1 MEDQDNTKIKKN
13 ILITGGGTGGHL
25 YPAMA
30 VIEYLQEKYHGSSLT
45 FIGSEKGMGHK
56 LIPAMGIDFYKVKA
70 RGLTI
75 SRSALKKFSG
85 YAGFLFALIPG
96 FIMALKILKRKKITE
111 ILGMGGYVCAPVF
124 LAAMVRKIDFS
135 IHEQNYIPG
144 RLNKLFSPKAKY
156 VFISFKETKKY
167 LRAKEGSVVFSG
179 NPVRRAVRE
188 FRGSVPS
195 YGKWGLDKDRF
206 TIIAFGGSLGAEKI
220 NNTIAGLYGE
230 FARDSRIQILL
241 ISGDR
246 YYADISRIVESKIKR
261 DDNLIF
267 RVKAY
272 IDQMDQIYSIAD
284 LIIARAGAN
293 TVFETA
299 ATGIPSIFIP
309 YPDAIEDHQ
318 FYNAKYIADMG
329 KAVLL
334 RENKLS
340 VRTLSDII
348 KNLLKNG
355 MERYLKMR
363 SVSIPNSGE
372 ESLKIITG
380 KLMEDN
386 IGTR

>member
-1 MEDQDNTKIKKN
+1 
-13 ILITGGGTGGHL
+13 
-25 YPAMA
+25 MA
-30 VIEYLQEKYHGSSLT
+30 VIEYFQEKYPDSSLT

-70 RGLTI
+70 RGLI
-75 SRSALKKFSG
+75 MSRSASKKLFG
-85 YAGFLFALIPG
+85 YAGFVFALIPG
-96 FIMALKILKRKKITE
+96 FIRALKILRRKKITE

-156 VFISFKETKKY
+156 VFTSFKETKKY
-167 LRAKEGSVVFSG
+167 LKAKEGSVVFSG

-188 FRGSVPS
+188 CRRSVPS

-206 TIIAFGGSLGAEKI
+206 TIVAFGGSLGAEKI
-220 NNTIAGLYGE
+220 NSTIAGLYGK

-241 ISGDR
+241 ISGNR
-246 YYADISRIVESKIKR
+246 YYADIKRIVESKINKN
-261 DDNLIF
+261 DDDLIF
-267 RVKAY
+267 KVKAY
-272 IDQMDQIYSIAD
+272 IDQMDQVYSVAD

-293 TVFETA
+293 TVFEAA
-299 ATGIPSIFIP
+299 ATGIPSVLIP

-334 RENKLS
+334 REDKLS

-348 KNLLKNG
+348 VDLLKNS
-355 MERYLKMR
+355 MERYLKMK

-386 IGTR
+386 IGT

>member
-1 MEDQDNTKIKKN
+1 MENRDKIKKN

-30 VIEYLQEKYHGSSLT
+30 VIEYLQEKYPGSALS

-70 RGLTI
+70 RGLTV
-75 SRSALKKFSG
+75 SRSALKKFFG
-85 YAGFLFALIPG
+85 YAGFIFAMMPG
-96 FIMALKILKRKKITE
+96 FVRALKILRRKKITE

-156 VFISFKETKKY
+156 VFTSFKETEKY
-167 LRAKEGSVVFSG
+167 LKAKEGAVVFSG

-188 FRGSVPS
+188 CRRSASS

-230 FARDSRIQILL
+230 FARDNRIQILL
-241 ISGDR
+241 ISGNR
-246 YYADISRIVESKIKR
+246 YYADIKRILEGKIKKS
-261 DDNLIF
+261 DDLIF
-267 RVKAY
+267 RVKEY
-272 IDQMDQIYSIAD
+272 IDQMEQIYSLAD

-299 ATGIPSIFIP
+299 ATGIPSILIP

-318 FYNAKYIADMG
+318 FYNAKYIADLG

-340 VRTLSDII
+340 VRALSDII
-348 KNLLKNG
+348 RDLLKNG
-355 MERYLKMR
+355 MERYLKMNR
-363 SVSIPNSGE
+363 VSIPNSGE
-372 ESLKIITG
+372 ESLKLITG

-386 IGTR
+386 IGT

>member
-1 MEDQDNTKIKKN
+1 MEDRDKIKKSL
-13 ILITGGGTGGHL
+13 LITGGGTGGHL

-30 VIEYLQEKYHGSSLT
+30 IIEYLQEKYPELSLS

-56 LIPAMGIDFYKVKA
+56 LIPSMGIDFYKVKA
-70 RGLTI
+70 RGLKI
-75 SRSALKKFSG
+75 SSSPLKKIFG
-85 YAGFLFALIPG
+85 YARFIFAMIPG
-96 FIMALKILKRKKITE
+96 FIRALKILKRKKVTK

-144 RLNKLFSPKAKY
+144 RLNKYFSSKAKY
-156 VFISFKETKKY
+156 IFTSFKETEKY
-167 LRAKEGSVVFSG
+167 LKTKEGSVIFSG
-179 NPVRRAVRE
+179 NPVRRAIRDCK
-188 FRGSVPS
+188 RSRPS

-206 TIIAFGGSLGAEKI
+206 TIVAFGGSQGAEKI
-220 NNTIAGLYGE
+220 NDTISGLYEE
-230 FARDSRIQILL
+230 FHDDSRIQILL
-241 ISGDR
+241 ISGNNH
-246 YYADISRIVESKIKR
+246 YADISGKMENKIKK
-261 DDNLIF
+261 DDPLIF

-272 IDQMDQIYSIAD
+272 IDQMDQVYNIAD
-284 LIIARAGAN
+284 LIIGRAGAN

-299 ATGIPSIFIP
+299 ATGIPSVLIP
-309 YPDAIEDHQ
+309 YPHAIEDHQ

-340 VRTLSDII
+340 VKTLSDII
-348 KNLLKNG
+348 KNLLKND
-355 MERYLKMR
+355 MESCLKMK
-363 SVSIPNSGE
+363 SVLIPNSGE

-386 IGTR
+386 IDS

>member
-1 MEDQDNTKIKKN
+1 MEGRKKINKN

-30 VIEYLQEKYHGSSLT
+30 VIEYFQEKYTGSSLT

-56 LIPAMGIDFYKVKA
+56 LIPAMGIDYYKVKA

-75 SRSALKKFSG
+75 SRSVLKKLSG
-85 YAGFLFALIPG
+85 YAIFIFAMIPG
-96 FIMALKILKRKKITE
+96 FIRALKILRRKKITE

-144 RLNKLFSPKAKY
+144 RLNKLFSSKAKY
-156 VFISFKETKKY
+156 VFISFKETEKY
-167 LRAKEGSVVFSG
+167 LKTKEGSVVFSG

-188 FRGSVPS
+188 CGKAVPL
-195 YGKWGLDKDRF
+195 YGKWSLDKDRF
-206 TIIAFGGSLGAEKI
+206 TIVAFGGSLGAEKI
-220 NNTIAGLYGE
+220 NNTISGLYGK
-230 FARDSRIQILL
+230 FAGDSRIQILL
-241 ISGDR
+241 ISGNR
-246 YYADISRIVESKIKR
+246 YYADISRIVESKIKK
-261 DDNLIF
+261 DDDLIF
-267 RVKAY
+267 KVEAY

-299 ATGIPSIFIP
+299 ATGIPSILIP

-318 FYNAKYIADMG
+318 FYNAKYIGDMG

-340 VRTLSDII
+340 VEALSDII
-348 KNLLKNG
+348 KDLLKNG
-355 MERYLKMR
+355 MERYLKMKR
-363 SVSIPNSGE
+363 VSVPNSGE

-380 KLMEDN
+380 KLMEGN
-386 IGTR
+386 ISD

>member
-1 MEDQDNTKIKKN
+1 MEYGNRIKKN

-25 YPAMA
+25 YPAIA
-30 VIEYLQEKYHGSSLT
+30 VIEYLQEKYPDSAALS

-56 LIPAMGIDFYKVKA
+56 LIPAMGIDFYRVKA
-70 RGLTI
+70 RGLTVN
-75 SRSALKKFSG
+75 RSVFRKISG
-85 YAGFLFALIPG
+85 YAGFIFAMIPG
-96 FIMALKILKRKKITE
+96 FIRALEILRRKKVNE

-135 IHEQNYIPG
+135 IHEQNFIPG
-144 RLNKLFSPKAKY
+144 RLNKFFSQKAKY
-156 VFISFKETKKY
+156 VFTSFEETEKYLKTKK
-167 LRAKEGSVVFSG
+167 GSVIFSG
-179 NPVRRAVRE
+179 NPVRRSVRE
-188 FRGSVPS
+188 YRRTEPS
-195 YGKWGLDKDRF
+195 HGKWGLDKNRF
-206 TIIAFGGSLGAEKI
+206 TIVAFGGSLGAEKI
-220 NNTIAGLYGE
+220 NDTISGLYEE
-230 FARDSRIQILL
+230 FDEDNRIQILL

-246 YYADISRIVESKIKR
+246 YYADISRTVKGKIKES
-261 DDNLIF
+261 DNLIF
-267 RVKAY
+267 MVKAY
-272 IDQMDQIYSIAD
+272 IDQMDKVYNIAD

-299 ATGIPSIFIP
+299 ATNIPSILIP
-309 YPDAIEDHQ
+309 YPHAIEDHQ

-348 KNLLKNG
+348 KDLLKND
-355 MERYLKMR
+355 MEKYLKMK

-372 ESLKIITG
+372 ESLKMITG

-386 IGTR
+386 IDT

>member
-1 MEDQDNTKIKKN
+1 MEDRDKIKKN

-30 VIEYLQEKYHGSSLT
+30 VIEYLQEKYPGSALS

-70 RGLTI
+70 RGLTV
-75 SRSALKKFSG
+75 SRSAIKKFFG
-85 YAGFLFALIPG
+85 YAGFIFAMMPG
-96 FIMALKILKRKKITE
+96 FVRALKILRRKKITE

-124 LAAMVRKIDFS
+124 LAAMIRKIDFS

-156 VFISFKETKKY
+156 VFTSFKETEKY
-167 LRAKEGSVVFSG
+167 LKAKEGSVVFSG

-188 FRGSVPS
+188 CRRSAPS

-220 NNTIAGLYGE
+220 NIAIAGLYGE
-230 FARDSRIQILL
+230 FARDNRIQILL
-241 ISGDR
+241 ISGNR
-246 YYADISRIVESKIKR
+246 YYADIKRIVEGKIKKS
-261 DDNLIF
+261 DDLIF
-267 RVKAY
+267 RVKEY
-272 IDQMDQIYSIAD
+272 IDQMEQIYSLAD

-299 ATGIPSIFIP
+299 ATGIPSILIP

-318 FYNAKYIADMG
+318 FYNAKYIADLG

-340 VRTLSDII
+340 VRALSDII
-348 KNLLKNG
+348 RNLLKNG
-355 MERYLKMR
+355 MERYLKMNR
-363 SVSIPNSGE
+363 VSIPNSGE
-372 ESLKIITG
+372 ESLKLITG

-386 IGTR
+386 IGT

>member
-1 MEDQDNTKIKKN
+1 MEDSKKIKKS
-13 ILITGGGTGGHL
+13 ILIAGGGTGGHL

-30 VIEYLQEKYHGSSLT
+30 VIEYLQEKYPGSALS
-45 FIGSEKGMGHK
+45 FIGSEKGMGDK
-56 LIPAMGIDFYKVKA
+56 LIPAMGVDFYKVRA
-70 RGLTI
+70 RGLII
-75 SRSALKKFSG
+75 SGSALKKLSG
-85 YAGFLFALIPG
+85 YAGFIFAMIPG
-96 FIMALKILKRKKITE
+96 FIKALKILRKKKITV

-144 RLNKLFSPKAKY
+144 RSNKFFSSKAKY

-167 LRAKEGSVVFSG
+167 LKAKEGSIVFSG

-188 FRGSVPS
+188 YRRSVSP

-220 NNTIAGLYGE
+220 NNTVAGLYGE
-230 FARDSRIQILL
+230 FAGDNRIQILL
-241 ISGDR
+241 ISGSR
-246 YYADISRIVESKIKR
+246 YYADISRKVESKIR
-261 DDNLIF
+261 GDDDLIF

-272 IDQMDQIYSIAD
+272 IDQMDRVYSIAD

-299 ATGIPSIFIP
+299 ATGIPSVLIP

-363 SVSIPNSGE
+363 SISIPDSGE

-380 KLMEDN
+380 RLMEEN
-386 IGTR
+386 IGT